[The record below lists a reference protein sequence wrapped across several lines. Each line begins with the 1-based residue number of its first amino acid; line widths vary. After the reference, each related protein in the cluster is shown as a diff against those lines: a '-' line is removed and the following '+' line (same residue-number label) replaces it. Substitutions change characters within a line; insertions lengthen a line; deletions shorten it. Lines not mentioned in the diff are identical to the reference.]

1 MANDSEFI
9 SKLKAKYGAKGIDNA
24 LRMHPKDF
32 SDVMAWRDEMDPQ
45 YTRLN
50 LDYTYGGLSQR
61 GVLTE
66 RTRLLVII
74 AQCAA
79 MAEMEYLESAMRAAL
94 NSGVTPREVLE
105 ILLQTTVYVGM
116 PKINRAGR
124 LFHRVITELG
134 RMDEITKT
142 QPPIEGRNT
151 ERSLDAERTTWPETK
166 ERLPRVEEMLKKYGW
181 DGISAGLRL
190 QPTHHPEAIVR
201 MNRTDQNFLKHWLDF
216 IYAGMY
222 VRGILDDKTRI
233 LCVVGVC
240 TALDEMEQG
249 QNHVRAALA
258 LGATPREVQE
268 VAVQSTQYWGMPRS
282 LRTMAILE
290 RVLREQGRLGELE
303 DTQLPLP
310 MR

>member
-1 MANDSEFI
+1 
-9 SKLKAKYGAKGIDNA
+9 
-24 LRMHPKDF
+24 
-32 SDVMAWRDEMDPQ
+32 MDPQ

-50 LDYTYGGLSQR
+50 LEYTYGGLSTR

-94 NSGVTPREVLE
+94 NSDVTPREVLE
-105 ILLQTTVYVGM
+105 ILLQTTVYVGI

-134 RMDEITKT
+134 RMDEITQT
-142 QPPIEGRNT
+142 QPPMEGRSA
-151 ERSLDAERTTWPETK
+151 ERSLDAERATWPETK
-166 ERLPRVEEMLKKYGW
+166 DRLPRVEEMLKKYGW

-190 QPTHHPEAIVR
+190 QPTHHPEAIAR
-201 MNRTDQNFLKHWLDF
+201 MNRTDQNFLKYWLDF

-290 RVLREQGRLGELE
+290 RVLREQGRLAELE

-310 MR
+310 R